1 MQYRITAAVFTMVL
15 CLLTNA
21 AFCRAQSANDPT
33 PSDGSAAVV
42 KLAAPSYGI
51 YHAAYPD
58 FGGTEDLVTSKRITG
73 FESLVGKKITWAYF
87 SNNWMD
93 ASMGGDG
100 LNFPKTSVAIISSL
114 GRVPFIR
121 MMPRSDWDEGGPDE
135 VYTMT
140 RIIEGEFDNQL
151 RQWARDARAT
161 EIPLLVEFGTEVN
174 GDWFPWNGR
183 YCGGGRLDGYGNDTE
198 PDGPERFKDAY
209 IHIIELFRDEGVG
222 NITWFFHVDAFSSP
236 DVSWNAMDRYYP
248 GDDYIDWIGVSLYG
262 PQSSTE
268 GWWDLFSEMMDD
280 GVYESLLNISTQKP
294 IAILEFAVAEMNDA
308 DHSKA
313 AWITDA
319 MNAFISNRYPE
330 IKAISWWHENFDG
343 TYLLRLDTSQAALKA
358 YRNGISNQIF
368 VTDPEWTQRIP
379 IPHGL
384 HILRG
389 IDN

>member
-1 MQYRITAAVFTMVL
+1 
-15 CLLTNA
+15 
-21 AFCRAQSANDPT
+21 
-33 PSDGSAAVV
+33 
-42 KLAAPSYGI
+42 
-51 YHAAYPD
+51 
-58 FGGTEDLVTSKRITG
+58 
-73 FESLVGKKITWAYF
+73 
-87 SNNWMD
+87 
-93 ASMGGDG
+93 
-100 LNFPKTSVAIISSL
+100 
-114 GRVPFIR
+114 
-121 MMPRSDWDEGGPDE
+121 
-135 VYTMT
+135 
-140 RIIEGEFDNQL
+140 
-151 RQWARDARAT
+151 
-161 EIPLLVEFGTEVN
+161 
-174 GDWFPWNGR
+174 
-183 YCGGGRLDGYGNDTE
+183 
-198 PDGPERFKDAY
+198 
-209 IHIIELFRDEGVG
+209 
-222 NITWFFHVDAFSSP
+222 
-236 DVSWNAMDRYYP
+236 MDRYYP